1 MRILRIPLVLLALV
15 GLIALSGCGGDDETT
30 STEAT
35 TSTSTDSSVSTSTS
49 TTAASPEAQAYAEGA
64 QQVLLDFG
72 TSFTTLG
79 SEIQASKDEK
89 EFAGLVDQAESQIQS
104 TIDDYSQLEPPA
116 EAQQG
121 HDQIIAALEDFASK
135 LTAVSDAAASGDKQ
149 ALQTAAQELQAAGQT
164 FQTQLTEAAQS
175 LTEAGISLQG
185 SPTGG

>member
-1 MRILRIPLVLLALV
+1 MRIMRIPLVLLALV

-35 TSTSTDSSVSTSTS
+35 TSTSTDSSVSTP

-79 SEIQASKDEK
+79 SKIQASKDEQ
-89 EFAGLVDQAESQIQS
+89 EFASLVDQAESQIQG
-104 TIDDYSQLEPPA
+104 TIDDYSQLQPPE

-175 LTEAGISLQG
+175 LQDAGISLQG